1 MGDDFPHLKVL
12 LPSALVLTCLV
23 QSGWSAWE
31 LTWSFSLWLEAL
43 AFLPQI
49 IMLNKIRI
57 VENICLVNQDMSHPN
72 SLGQDQLHLH
82 FDEPD

>member
-12 LPSALVLTCLV
+12 LPAALVLTCLV

-49 IMLNKIRI
+49 VMLNKIRI
-57 VENICLVNQDMSHPN
+57 VENITSHYVACLGLYRFLYILNWVYRW
-72 SLGQDQLHLH
+72 
-82 FDEPD
+82 